1 MGQMGRRYLLSS
13 EIGYPNIKIKFDK
26 PSPLHSKS
34 MNSRSIVLIFGI
46 LLVVTAS
53 FSGCVAEPTPL
64 EENEIGEISVVVT
77 IDFSN
82 RGNETANLEE
92 QLTNGSITFEPV
104 LIASGTTAYR
114 VMEALQIRENFTMDV
129 TFYTFGPYI
138 HTIDGVAGNSD
149 TYWSLEENGTAS
161 MVGAGDLEIT
171 ADSNL
176 AWVLASSAE
185 Y

>member
-1 MGQMGRRYLLSS
+1 MERQYPQSS
-13 EIGYPNIKIKFDK
+13 EIGCPNIKMKFDK
-26 PSPLHSKS
+26 PCMLHSNS
-34 MNSRSIVLIFGI
+34 MTKYPIALSFGI
-46 LLVVTAS
+46 LLIVTAS

-77 IDFSN
+77 IDFAN

-92 QLTNGSITFEPV
+92 RLTNGSITFEPV
-104 LIASGTTAYR
+104 LISSGTTAYR

-138 HTIDGVAGNSD
+138 HTIDGVAGDSD

-176 AWVLASSAE
+176 AWVLAASAE